1 MVALD
6 SFIVPAFKPTVSEW
20 LKESVALNN
29 LDGLSVRKLS
39 GLLGMA
45 RETIPKLLSQE
56 GVIPQHARTLE
67 TFMNLERRF
76 DLEFGTTLQ
85 WMEPPEKNIYLI
97 KLSEQQS
104 ASHPA
109 LEGYTQI
116 EFGQLLWRCF
126 AYVMRTQKLS
136 INEQCKYMMVPAVT
150 MKKWYTGRRFV
161 SKNHDTSVYLQRLEK
176 YFRLPKGLLVDL
188 VKLKHVESNNTHS
201 INIISDRPSI
211 NQVRAG
217 SRKWNVQEFSE
228 RNALFISF
236 SNYLRKHDSSFY
248 LRRFGK
254 QPNENVWK
262 EWLDYVLYK
271 SDIVNPFLIKRKNR
285 SLWKTVHPSENV
297 NVKRFWYCY
306 NIHTGNVAPTAS
318 RNFSCIDSFLSYCAL
333 PKQLP
338 KLKWLNV
345 YKPHKRLLT
354 QVFTGEGIAFED
366 ISLCLL
372 ADTELV
378 KRFLQWLSI
387 KTGNTV
393 ASRQFLQ
400 LARMYLDE
408 EYGFFRHYPEFS
420 ASTENWL
427 EACRTAS
434 EYFLNTLHSLE
445 ASATQRFSRNP
456 KSKLE
461 SLLDSPNPF
470 KHLKQLTKA
479 IESERPAESATMD
492 FAVWTRD
499 RFLINLLITNPLR
512 ANTISQLTIFK
523 NTIGDNQGM
532 LRKVDGRWR
541 LYIQKKFFKNLGG
554 AAKDDYR
561 ADLSPKLNHIL
572 EEYLM
577 QRNHLAGSESTYLF
591 RPRRCSSWTFHAIDG
606 TSTLIT
612 DSQTAMP
619 NNAIYR
625 IVRTNVQRALKVDV
639 GTHGF
644 RHLVATAWLKQ
655 NPDDYLTVAHIL
667 HDTLET
673 VIKNYAHLSPDD
685 GMRRYYDYLEKT
697 EFYE

>member
-1 MVALD
+1 M
-6 SFIVPAFKPTVSEW
+6 
-20 LKESVALNN
+20 
-29 LDGLSVRKLS
+29 
-39 GLLGMA
+39 
-45 RETIPKLLSQE
+45 
-56 GVIPQHARTLE
+56 
-67 TFMNLERRF
+67 
-76 DLEFGTTLQ
+76 
-85 WMEPPEKNIYLI
+85 
-97 KLSEQQS
+97 
-104 ASHPA
+104 
-109 LEGYTQI
+109 
-116 EFGQLLWRCF
+116 
-126 AYVMRTQKLS
+126 
-136 INEQCKYMMVPAVT
+136 
-150 MKKWYTGRRFV
+150 
-161 SKNHDTSVYLQRLEK
+161 
-176 YFRLPKGLLVDL
+176 
-188 VKLKHVESNNTHS
+188 
-201 INIISDRPSI
+201 
-211 NQVRAG
+211 
-217 SRKWNVQEFSE
+217 
-228 RNALFISF
+228 
-236 SNYLRKHDSSFY
+236 
-248 LRRFGK
+248 
-254 QPNENVWK
+254 
-262 EWLDYVLYK
+262 
-271 SDIVNPFLIKRKNR
+271 
-285 SLWKTVHPSENV
+285 
-297 NVKRFWYCY
+297 
-306 NIHTGNVAPTAS
+306 
-318 RNFSCIDSFLSYCAL
+318 
-333 PKQLP
+333 
-338 KLKWLNV
+338 
-345 YKPHKRLLT
+345 
-354 QVFTGEGIAFED
+354 
-366 ISLCLL
+366 

-400 LARMYLDE
+400 LARTYLNE

-420 ASTENWL
+420 AS
-427 EACRTAS
+427 S
-434 EYFLNTLHSLE
+434 EDWQE
-445 ASATQRFSRNP
+445 
-456 KSKLE
+456 KCKLE
-461 SLLDSPNPF
+461 SLLDCPNPF

-479 IESERPAESATMD
+479 IESERPAESATID

-561 ADLSPKLNHIL
+561 ADLSPKLSHIL

-577 QRNHLAGSESTYLF
+577 QRHYLAGSESTYLF

-673 VIKNYAHLSPDD
+673 VIKNYAHGKFNDLCEYLSK
-685 GMRRYYDYLEKT
+685 YLN
-697 EFYE
+697 